1 MSAIPDYRFDDS
13 YSAQSAPMD
22 PVSII
27 SIASFSA
34 RLAKAAWEAGETLF
48 NFTKDAKVVNQSL
61 AALARQARA
70 VKDPCELI
78 DAFLRGIEEELSIQ
92 PAWVRTRRGQQLGN
106 VMSAIQ
112 RQLAGCEETLEELR
126 SNTRG
131 ICGDGAV
138 RGAGKAWMQFKLN
151 MSKEMMIETRSQ
163 LALHMVALNTSLQ
176 ILNLYVMNH

>member
-1 MSAIPDYRFDDS
+1 MSVLPNDRFDDS
-13 YSAQSAPMD
+13 YSAQIAPMD

-27 SIASFSA
+27 SIANFSA
-34 RLAKAAWEAGETLF
+34 RLAKTAWEAGETLF

-78 DAFLRGIEEELSIQ
+78 DAFLQSIEEELSTQ
-92 PAWVRTRRGQQLGN
+92 PAWVRTRHGQQLGN

-112 RQLAGCEETLEELR
+112 RQLAGCEETLEQLR
-126 SNTRG
+126 NSTQN
-131 ICGDGAV
+131 ICGDGVA
-138 RGAGKAWMQFKLN
+138 RGAGKAWMQSKLN
-151 MSKEMMIETRSQ
+151 MSKEMMNETRSQ

-176 ILNLYVMNH
+176 ILNLCVTPH